1 MNFINKNKN
10 DKYCLTKSI
19 INLVVSIIILI
30 SLNDSIAQTYL
41 KDGQQVP
48 VFNPAFTSYT
58 HRTVYWDLAEI
69 NNSNNRL
76 DIGACVT
83 QEDSLSTVYINGNW
97 YKNEDN
103 SNFNNEVTGNRY
115 IYLVNSSNIINGF
128 KFKLNDSTGK
138 RCSSNKG
145 EWTIRNI
152 Y

>member
-1 MNFINKNKN
+1 MNITIKNN
-10 DKYCLTKSI
+10 ADKYCSSKSI
-19 INLVVSIIILI
+19 INLFVAIILLI
-30 SLNDSIAQTYL
+30 SFKYSIAQTYL
-41 KDGQQVP
+41 TDGQQVP

-103 SNFNNEVTGNRY
+103 SNLLSPLSLPLHE
-115 IYLVNSSNIINGF
+115 S
-128 KFKLNDSTGK
+128 
-138 RCSSNKG
+138 
-145 EWTIRNI
+145 
-152 Y
+152 